1 MTIFQMNNKWFI
13 DNGESMR
20 EIDYSIV
27 LQWQLEGMEMLVEEG
42 EMYV

>member
-1 MTIFQMNNKWFI
+1 MTIFQINNKWFI
-13 DNGESMR
+13 ENENSMQ
-20 EIDYSIV
+20 EIDYNIV

>member
-1 MTIFQMNNKWFI
+1 MTIFQINNKWFI
-13 DNGESMR
+13 ENENSMQ